1 MATLT
6 CGNTALPEPVEL
18 STSDEIIW
26 SANTE
31 RSSSGDMIG
40 EAIAEK
46 KTLDIKWG
54 VLTESE
60 VKKIKNNLVK
70 GFFPITFRDMGTTHT
85 ITVYRGTL
93 TKNIWGISEMVFIII
108 KVRVFRSC
116 RNRRDGNEVKRDYE
130 NPRRISETVKQSLHS
145 KIRICNF

>member
-18 STSDEIIW
+18 STSDEIW

-93 TKNIWGISEMVFIII
+93 TKEHLGYIGDGIYYYKSASVQIVQ
-108 KVRVFRSC
+108 K
-116 RNRRDGNEVKRDYE
+116 
-130 NPRRISETVKQSLHS
+130 
-145 KIRICNF
+145 

>member
-6 CGNTALPEPVEL
+6 CGNAALPEPVEL

-46 KTLDIKWG
+46 KTWISSG
-54 VLTESE
+54 ESSQSPM
-60 VKKIKNNLVK
+60 L
-70 GFFPITFRDMGTTHT
+70 
-85 ITVYRGTL
+85 
-93 TKNIWGISEMVFIII
+93 
-108 KVRVFRSC
+108 
-116 RNRRDGNEVKRDYE
+116 RR
-130 NPRRISETVKQSLHS
+130 
-145 KIRICNF
+145 

>member
-1 MATLT
+1 MATLK
-6 CGNTALPEPVEL
+6 CGSITLPEPVEL

-54 VLTESE
+54 VLTEDE
-60 VKKIKNNLVK
+60 VKKIKDNLTK
-70 GFFPITFRDMGTTHT
+70 GFFSLTFRDESETHT
-85 ITVYRGTL
+85 ISVYRGTL
-93 TKNIWGISEMVFIII
+93 TKEHLGYIGDGIYYYKSASVQIVQ
-108 KVRVFRSC
+108 K
-116 RNRRDGNEVKRDYE
+116 
-130 NPRRISETVKQSLHS
+130 
-145 KIRICNF
+145 

>member
-1 MATLT
+1 MVTLT
-6 CGNTALPEPVEL
+6 CGKVALPEPVEL

-54 VLTESE
+54 VLTEAE
-60 VKKIKNNLVK
+60 VKKLKDNLTK
-70 GFFPITFRDMGTTHT
+70 GFFQITFRDGGTNHT
-85 ITVYRGTL
+85 ISAYRGTL
-93 TKNIWGISEMVFIII
+93 TKEHLGYIGDGIYYYKSANVQIVQ
-108 KVRVFRSC
+108 K
-116 RNRRDGNEVKRDYE
+116 
-130 NPRRISETVKQSLHS
+130 
-145 KIRICNF
+145 

>member
-70 GFFPITFRDMGTTHT
+70 GFFPITFRDIGTTHT

-93 TKNIWGISEMVFIII
+93 TKEHLGYIGDGIYYYKSASVQIVQ
-108 KVRVFRSC
+108 K
-116 RNRRDGNEVKRDYE
+116 
-130 NPRRISETVKQSLHS
+130 
-145 KIRICNF
+145 

>member
-6 CGNTALPEPVEL
+6 CGNAALPEPVEL

-54 VLTESE
+54 VLTESD

-70 GFFPITFRDMGTTHT
+70 GFFPITFREMCIRDSNTPQQKS
-85 ITVYRGTL
+85 VP
-93 TKNIWGISEMVFIII
+93 TKRW
-108 KVRVFRSC
+108 
-116 RNRRDGNEVKRDYE
+116 NRFN
-130 NPRRISETVKQSLHS
+130 
-145 KIRICNF
+145 